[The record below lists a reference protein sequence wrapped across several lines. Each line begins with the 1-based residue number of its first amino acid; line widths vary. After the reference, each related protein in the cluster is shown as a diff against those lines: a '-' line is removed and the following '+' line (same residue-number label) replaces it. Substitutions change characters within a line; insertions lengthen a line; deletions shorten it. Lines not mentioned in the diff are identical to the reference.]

1 MTEQNVEMKQA
12 KAQLRND
19 LIAFRVYEFFNDVF
33 DLASMCICYVL
44 TVLFHVIALLLLVI
58 HALLAMADLR
68 AGAGLAAELLWYYSW
83 CMEEIEQR
91 ADSISVAAGRIAK
104 EAAKT
109 KRVARAALNASTMP
123 IFGRSDHEII
133 INKIQLTRNERKAL
147 SAEVSAFL
155 VFILRAATF
164 TV

>member
-1 MTEQNVEMKQA
+1 MTEIKQTRA
-12 KAQLRND
+12 RLRSD

-33 DLASMCICYVL
+33 DLASMCIGYVL
-44 TVLFHVIALLLLVI
+44 TALFHVIALLLLVI
-58 HALLAMADLR
+58 HALLAMAGLR
-68 AGAGLAAELLWYYSW
+68 AGAELAAELLWYYNW

-109 KRVARAALNASTMP
+109 KRVAKAALSASTMP
-123 IFGRSDHEII
+123 IFGGSDHEII
-133 INKIQLTRNERKAL
+133 IHKIQLTRNERKVL
-147 SAEVSAFL
+147 GAEISAFL